1 MLLLLLLAVLLA
13 ALFTLLLQLLLAL
26 LQLLQLLQL
35 LPLHTPREMYCRKR
49 LFGGCLWGTACRCPH
64 ISPLPPPA
72 WLPAWPP
79 FPPRLQKLSR
89 KLVHTLAGPGFL
101 ACWPL
106 FGAAPYSRFIAA
118 LVPSLN
124 CLRLLLIGNG
134 IVKDE
139 RAVAAMSRTGDPK
152 ELLRWVDG
160 RLGAP

>member
-1 MLLLLLLAVLLA
+1 MPLSAVDFCGA
-13 ALFTLLLQLLLAL
+13 AAYSPT
-26 LQLLQLLQL
+26 
-35 LPLHTPREMYCRKR
+35 R
-49 LFGGCLWGTACRCPH
+49 
-64 ISPLPPPA
+64 SPLP
-72 WLPAWPP
+72 LPARACP
-79 FPPRLQKLSR
+79 QKLSR

-139 RAVAAMSRTGDPK
+139 RAVAAMSRTGDPR
-152 ELLRWVDG
+152 ELLR
-160 RLGAP
+160 